1 MPITPAS
8 SSYPPPSAYPQSA
21 ASSSFST
28 ANPYQVDSQS
38 AKIDALQAQLTSLQS
53 QFTSLG
59 AAHDDVLSHVRNLER
74 SYQEV
79 LVEMVGFQRGM
90 AQQDGLMQNLIQYFL
105 RENNGNGAG
114 E

>member
-1 MPITPAS
+1 MDSMQGQIAS
-8 SSYPPPSAYPQSA
+8 
-21 ASSSFST
+21 
-28 ANPYQVDSQS
+28 
-38 AKIDALQAQLTSLQS
+38 LQAQLTSL
-53 QFTSLG
+53 G
-59 AAHDDVLSHVRNLER
+59 AAHEDVLSHVRNLER